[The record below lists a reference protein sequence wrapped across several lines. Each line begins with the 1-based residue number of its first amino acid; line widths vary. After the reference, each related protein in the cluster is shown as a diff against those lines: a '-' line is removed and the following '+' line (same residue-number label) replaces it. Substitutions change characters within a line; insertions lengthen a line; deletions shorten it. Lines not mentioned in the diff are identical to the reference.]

1 LERWYVGHAV
11 EIAATPRVT
20 VPRLRADAAKFA
32 SELAPQAKACLESW
46 LAGLKA

>member
-1 LERWYVGHAV
+1 
-11 EIAATPRVT
+11 VT

-32 SELAPQAKACLESW
+32 GELVPQAKSCLEAW